1 MSSLLENLAVCR
13 EWSALPFW
21 TNPLEQLT
29 PEAIAL
35 VCDADRRTAEAADTM
50 IIRLRG

>member
-1 MSSLLENLAVCR
+1 MSSLLENLAVSR

-35 VCDADRRTAEAADTM
+35 ACDADRRGELPDTL
-50 IIRLRG
+50 IVRLR